1 MLRARA
7 LAAAAVLAAAAPGF
21 ASIPVDLEERSRE
34 GLQHVCRDRE
44 PGDDDYVACSEQV
57 GGLDGEYT
65 AAECVLA
72 GLPPVCTLDFIPKV
86 RLKGELLLIQD
97 DQARDW
103 LYAASVDTALILDV
117 KAGRRKQT
125 FVEVFDGAEI
135 GHWNAFAE
143 TFLDD
148 AATSIQFT
156 NAEASAFN
164 FASENLAD
172 LGDALRAFAQQS
184 FAEADLAGAIAVLTS
199 VTRQKP
205 KTNLVHDDPADPL
218 ASAARFRVVVEF
230 VRLRP

>member
-1 MLRARA
+1 MLRA
-7 LAAAAVLAAAAPGF
+7 LAAAAVLAAAAPGT

-44 PGDDDYVACSEQV
+44 PGDDDYVVCSEQV
-57 GGLDGEYT
+57 GVLDGEYT

-72 GLPPVCTLDFIPKV
+72 GLPPACTLDFIPKV
-86 RLKGELLLIQD
+86 RLKGELMLIQD
-97 DQARDW
+97 DQARDFSGTPRVE
-103 LYAASVDTALILDV
+103 AALILDL
-117 KAGRRKQT
+117 KARGRKQT

-172 LGDALRAFAQQS
+172 LGDALRTFAHQS
-184 FAEADLAGAIAVLTS
+184 FVEADLAGAVAVLTS
-199 VTRQKP
+199 VKRQKP